1 MADLVV
7 GESLGRSDLN
17 NLLLDD
23 VDEDLFLSFESDG
36 FADLFGDAA
45 ANNNDLLLLQP
56 NINNNNEDPVVVL
69 VSNNN
74 NNNNNNNPS
83 PDDDSTT
90 TTNSGGT
97 NSGGGG
103 GCCSWGIREVEEM
116 LLMEDDDK
124 FEEDEADI
132 QQIFSQ
138 ILIHQQQ
145 VSDDQSDDQV
155 KTDDDDHISKK
166 RKRQIRNR
174 DAALRSRERKKMY
187 VKDLEMKSKFLEG
200 ECIRLQ
206 RLLHCCA
213 AENHALHL
221 QLHNSKATLPTP
233 SKQESAV
240 LLLESLLL
248 GSLLWLVGIVCLLPL
263 PGLLC
268 PALEAAVPLL
278 SMGEKDREIVDLVQQ
293 VRGAKNEKVGLG
305 TLRLFF
311 KCKQC
316 KATRGRMKFVS
327 FKHALLA

>member
-1 MADLVV
+1 MVSRISS
-7 GESLGRSDLN
+7 GTPQQTTTIF
-17 NLLLDD
+17 
-23 VDEDLFLSFESDG
+23 FLMMI
-36 FADLFGDAA
+36 
-45 ANNNDLLLLQP
+45 
-56 NINNNNEDPVVVL
+56 INNYEDPVVVL
-69 VSNNN
+69 DS
-74 NNNNNNNPS
+74 NNNNPS

-90 TTNSGGT
+90 TTTTNSG
-97 NSGGGG
+97 GGGG

-116 LLMEDDDK
+116 LLMEDDDDGDNK
-124 FEEDEADI
+124 LEEEEEDEADI
-132 QQIFSQ
+132 QQQIFSQ
-138 ILIHQQQ
+138 IL
-145 VSDDQSDDQV
+145 QSDDQV
-155 KTDDDDHISKK
+155 KTDDDDQISKK
-166 RKRQIRNR
+166 LKRQIRNR

-187 VKDLEMKSKFLEG
+187 VKDLEMKSRFLEG

-206 RLLHCCA
+206 RLLRCCA
-213 AENHALHL
+213 AQNHALHL

-293 VRGAKNEKVGLG
+293 ARGAKNEKVGLG

-311 KCKQC
+311 KCKLC